1 MASKMRRAAAF
12 TALWKALVAN
22 REGPSIGMRLAAL
35 PRMLWQ
41 TLLGR
46 YDGGAR
52 VLMMLGGAL
61 YVVSPIDLLPE
72 ALLLVPGL
80 LDDAFV
86 IAWLAGA
93 ILSETERFLKWEDFR
108 TGRVVVDGDVIDGDI
123 A

>member
-1 MASKMRRAAAF
+1 MASTMRRAAAF

-22 REGPSIGMRLAAL
+22 REGPSVSTRLLAL
-35 PRMLWQ
+35 PRMVWQ

-52 VLMMLGGAL
+52 VLLMLGGAL
-61 YVVSPIDLLPE
+61 YIVSPIDILPE

-80 LDDAFV
+80 LDDAFI

-93 ILSETERFLKWEDFR
+93 ILSETERFLRWEDAR
-108 TGRVVVDGDVIDGDI
+108 EPRVVIDGDV